1 MKGMITGLTLDDSVN
16 DLARK
21 FNIALEVCPLF
32 LIYSLDSHDE
42 HPQYQMNQEVNTNVE
57 ADWILVPDGGAKKY
71 DTDIRLSLFKL
82 DISLMR

>member
-21 FNIALEVCPLF
+21 FNIALEVCPLSSI
-32 LIYSLDSHDE
+32 LLSLPPILSSSI
-42 HPQYQMNQEVNTNVE
+42 PMNQVMEINSEVG
-57 ADWILVPDGGAKKY
+57 WILDGGGERY
-71 DTDIRLSLFKL
+71 DTDDRLLHFKL

>member
-21 FNIALEVCPLF
+21 FNIALEVCLFSPLPHF
-32 LIYSLDSHDE
+32 FPSHYFISPASRPMSE
-42 HPQYQMNQEVNTNVE
+42 KFGQV
-57 ADWILVPDGGAKKY
+57 ADD
-71 DTDIRLSLFKL
+71 RQSHFKL